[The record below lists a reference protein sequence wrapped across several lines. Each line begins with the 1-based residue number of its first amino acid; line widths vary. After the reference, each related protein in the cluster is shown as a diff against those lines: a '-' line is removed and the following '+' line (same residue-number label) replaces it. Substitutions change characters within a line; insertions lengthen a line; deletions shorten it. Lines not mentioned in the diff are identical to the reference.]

1 MAEFSGEVFNI
12 AFGKR
17 ITLNDLVG
25 KINKILDKDIKPEYS
40 EPCPGDVKHSIPAR
54 RLFGG
59 ANVGKARQFL
69 EYEPKIDFEDGL
81 KKTIESTNFLGNSRK
96 EREETV

>member
-1 MAEFSGEVFNI
+1 MAEFSGKVFNI

-17 ITLNDLVG
+17 ITLNELVG
-25 KINKILDKDIKPEYS
+25 KINKILDKEIKPEYS
-40 EPCPGDVKHSIPAR
+40 EPRPGDVKHS
-54 RLFGG
+54 L

-81 KKTIESTNFLGNSRK
+81 RKTIELLINYN
-96 EREETV
+96 VINN